1 MCRLQQAAEEDWRV
15 HQFHPHR
22 VPHRPTAHE
31 QQGSQT
37 TGIQMIDFRNIK
49 HQHADTLE
57 LLDPAPELVERYSA
71 HHASRAVHDRHIL
84 QAFDLKFEFHMSI
97 HTNLLRKKF
106 RNLSSLDWTRQEG
119 KSNQR
124 KASWRTSNLLMLGIE
139 ELAFSLSQTREA

>member
-71 HHASRAVHDRHIL
+71 HHASGAVHDRHIL

-106 RNLSSLDWTRQEG
+106 RDRSSLNWTCE
-119 KSNQR
+119 KR
-124 KASWRTSNLLMLGIE
+124 KGYQPKTRLQTSHL
-139 ELAFSLSQTREA
+139 